1 MGEAADV
8 GEVCDVVAVAGEEL
22 QGAAGI
28 DGCELCGVADEED
41 LGADDGGVVGD
52 GVQAAG
58 AGQ

>member
-1 MGEAADV
+1 M
-8 GEVCDVVAVAGEEL
+8 CDVVAVAGEEL